1 MKNVFII
8 GSKGIPANYGGYE
21 TFVNE
26 LAKNKK
32 SSDIKYHVACQNAKE
47 EVFECNGATCFNV
60 NVPNVGPAKAIL
72 YDYKA
77 FKYCLRKI
85 KSEKLNNSIIYVLT
99 CRIGPLF
106 KRLIKKAHKLEAKVY
121 LNPDGHEWLRSKWS
135 APVKKYWKISEKLM
149 VKHSD
154 LIICDSKSIKKY
166 IDETY
171 KKYNP
176 NTTYIAYGAYGE
188 KSTLKD
194 DDKALQDLY
203 SKHKFSENGYY
214 LVVGRFVP
222 ENNYEIILREF
233 MKSETKKDLI
243 LITNYQENKF
253 SKDLEN
259 KLNFSSDSR
268 IKFIGTVYNAELLK
282 KIRENAFAYIHG
294 HSVGGTNPSLLEA
307 LASTK
312 LNILYDV
319 CFNKECGGHAA
330 LYFNKEAD
338 SLKYVIKL
346 AESLDEE
353 DIKRYE
359 EYAKKEV
366 QERYSWNFICSEYET
381 LFLKEE

>member
-1 MKNVFII
+1 
-8 GSKGIPANYGGYE
+8 
-21 TFVNE
+21 
-26 LAKNKK
+26 
-32 SSDIKYHVACQNAKE
+32 
-47 EVFECNGATCFNV
+47 
-60 NVPNVGPAKAIL
+60 
-72 YDYKA
+72 
-77 FKYCLRKI
+77 
-85 KSEKLNNSIIYVLT
+85 
-99 CRIGPLF
+99 
-106 KRLIKKAHKLEAKVY
+106 
-121 LNPDGHEWLRSKWS
+121 
-135 APVKKYWKISEKLM
+135 
-149 VKHSD
+149 
-154 LIICDSKSIKKY
+154 
-166 IDETY
+166 
-171 KKYNP
+171 
-176 NTTYIAYGAYGE
+176 
-188 KSTLKD
+188 
-194 DDKALQDLY
+194 
-203 SKHKFSENGYY
+203 

-268 IKFIGTVYNAELLK
+268 IKFIGTVYDAELLK

-319 CFNKECGGHAA
+319 CFNRECGGHAA

>member
-26 LAKNKK
+26 LVKNKK

-60 NVPNVGPAKAIL
+60 NVPNIGPAKAIL

-85 KSEKLNNSIIYVLT
+85 KSEKLNDSIIYVLT

-106 KRLIKKAHKLEAKVY
+106 KRLVKKAHKLGTKVY

-203 SKHKFSENGYY
+203 RKHKFSENGYY

-268 IKFIGTVYNAELLK
+268 IKFIGTVYDAELLK

>member
-60 NVPNVGPAKAIL
+60 NVPNIGPAKAIL

-85 KSEKLNNSIIYVLT
+85 KSEKLNDSIIYVLT

-106 KRLIKKAHKLEAKVY
+106 KRLVKKAHKLGTKVY

-203 SKHKFSENGYY
+203 RKHKFSENGYY

-268 IKFIGTVYNAELLK
+268 IKFIGTVYDAELLK

-330 LYFNKEAD
+330 LYFNKEAN